1 MASGGYYVA
10 THILTVWKRLA
21 GLEPDQPHG
30 WSFPDAV
37 CGNKLTPLAPWLMG
51 QRHLFC
57 FHGTWNQWTIV
68 CENQAFAISCA
79 CTENAVITLKYPLYQ
94 VDLPIVGRI

>member
-1 MASGGYYVA
+1 MRRENIMTSGGYYVA

-37 CGNKLTPLAPWLMG
+37 GVRAAHDKYYSVLNAPELNVFV
-51 QRHLFC
+51 H
-57 FHGTWNQWTIV
+57 T
-68 CENQAFAISCA
+68 S
-79 CTENAVITLKYPLYQ
+79 
-94 VDLPIVGRI
+94 VGV